1 MKKVIYY
8 ITLTVLIVTFAV
20 STYFIVSNQI
30 ESNEQKEVFNDII
43 SVVETESNND
53 DDKLNGYMELKS
65 QNIDFIGWMKIDDTN
80 INYPVMQSSTPNF
93 YLKKN
98 FNKEY
103 SDYGTP
109 YISELCNTD
118 KSDNLII
125 YAHNMKNHQMFG
137 DLEKYKS
144 KDFYNNH
151 KYIQVD
157 TLNNQGTY
165 EIISVF
171 KTTADGF
178 YYQNYTDF
186 TDEEQFNTFMNKCK
200 SLSLYDTE
208 TNSAYGD
215 RLITLSTCEY
225 SQKDGRLVVVAKQTE
240 VNNYET

>member
-1 MKKVIYY
+1 MKKILYF
-8 ITLTVLIVTFAV
+8 ITLMVLSVILAV
-20 STYFIVSNQI
+20 STYFIVSNKM
-30 ESNEQKEVFNDII
+30 ESKKQEDVFNDVV
-43 SVVETESNND
+43 SVFETQSNNGD
-53 DDKLNGYMELKS
+53 EKLNGYMELKS
-65 QNIDFIGWMKIDDTN
+65 QNADFIGWIKIDDTN

-93 YLKKN
+93 YLRKN

-103 SDYGTP
+103 SYYGTP
-109 YISELCNTD
+109 YISELCNAD

-144 KDFYNNH
+144 KDFYNSH
-151 KYIQVD
+151 RYIQFD
-157 TLNNQGTY
+157 TLNNKGTY

-171 KTTADGF
+171 KTTPNDF
-178 YYQNYTDF
+178 DYQNYTDF
-186 TDEEQFNTFMNKCK
+186 TNEEQFNTFMDKCK

-225 SQKDGRLVVVAKQTE
+225 SRKDGRLVVIAKQTE
-240 VNNYET
+240 VSNYEA

>member
-1 MKKVIYY
+1 MKNKICI
-8 ITLTVLIVTFAV
+8 ITLMVLIVTFAV
-20 STYFIVSNQI
+20 STCFIATNQI
-30 ESNEQKEVFNDII
+30 ENKKQEKVFDDVV
-43 SVVETESNND
+43 SVVETESDNSD
-53 DDKLNGYMELKS
+53 EKLNGYLKLKS
-65 QNIDFIGWMKIDDTN
+65 QNADFIGWIKIDDTN

-98 FNKEY
+98 FNREY

-109 YISELCNTD
+109 YISELCNAD

-144 KDFYNNH
+144 KDFYNSH
-151 KYIQVD
+151 RYIQFD
-157 TLNNQGTY
+157 TLNRKGIY

-178 YYQNYTDF
+178 DYQNYTDF
-186 TDEEQFNTFMNKCK
+186 TDEEQFNTFIYKCK

-225 SQKDGRLVVVAKQTE
+225 SQKDGRLVVVAKQKE
-240 VNNYET
+240 VAGYKG

>member
-1 MKKVIYY
+1 MKKILYF
-8 ITLTVLIVTFAV
+8 ITLMVLIVILAV
-20 STYFIVSNQI
+20 STYFIVSNKI
-30 ESNEQKEVFNDII
+30 ENKKQEGVFNDIV
-43 SVVETESNND
+43 SVVETESNNG
-53 DDKLNGYMELKS
+53 DKALNGYMELKS
-65 QNIDFIGWMKIDDTN
+65 QNADFIGWIKINDTN
-80 INYPVMQSSTPNF
+80 INYPVMQSSTPIF
-93 YLKKN
+93 YLRKN

-103 SDYGTP
+103 SYYGTP

-125 YAHNMKNHQMFG
+125 YAHNMKNHKMFG

-144 KDFYNNH
+144 KDFYNSH
-151 KYIQVD
+151 RYIQFD
-157 TLNNQGTY
+157 TLNNKVTY

-171 KTTADGF
+171 KTTPNDF
-178 YYQNYTDF
+178 DYQNYTDF
-186 TDEEQFNTFMNKCK
+186 TNEEQFNIFMDKCK

-240 VNNYET
+240 VSNYEA

>member
-1 MKKVIYY
+1 MKKILYL
-8 ITLTVLIVTFAV
+8 ITLMVLSVILAV
-20 STYFIVSNQI
+20 SAYFIVSNKM
-30 ESNEQKEVFNDII
+30 ESKKQEDVFNDVV
-43 SVVETESNND
+43 SVVETQSNNS
-53 DDKLNGYMELKS
+53 DKKPNGYMELKL
-65 QNIDFIGWMKIDDTN
+65 QNADFIGWIKIDDTN

-93 YLKKN
+93 YLRKN

-103 SDYGTP
+103 SYYGTP

-144 KDFYNNH
+144 KDFYNSH
-151 KYIQVD
+151 RYIQFD
-157 TLNNQGTY
+157 TLNNKGTY

-171 KTTADGF
+171 KTMADDF
-178 YYQNYTDF
+178 DYQNYTDF
-186 TDEEQFNTFMNKCK
+186 IDKEQFNTFMDKCR
-200 SLSLYDTE
+200 SLSLYDIE

-225 SQKDGRLVVVAKQTE
+225 SQKDGRLVVIAKQTE
-240 VNNYET
+240 VSNYET

>member
-1 MKKVIYY
+1 M
-8 ITLTVLIVTFAV
+8 VLIVILAV
-20 STYFIVSNQI
+20 STYFIVSNKI
-30 ESNEQKEVFNDII
+30 ENKKQEGVFNDIV
-43 SVVETESNND
+43 SVVETESNNG
-53 DDKLNGYMELKS
+53 DKALNGYMELKS
-65 QNIDFIGWMKIDDTN
+65 QNADFIGWIKINDTN

-93 YLKKN
+93 YLRKN

-103 SDYGTP
+103 SYYGTP

-125 YAHNMKNHQMFG
+125 YAHNMKNHKMFG

-144 KDFYNNH
+144 KDFYNSH
-151 KYIQVD
+151 RYIQFD
-157 TLNNQGTY
+157 TLNNKVTY

-171 KTTADGF
+171 KTTPNDF
-178 YYQNYTDF
+178 DYQNYTDF
-186 TDEEQFNTFMNKCK
+186 TNEEQFNIFMDKCK

-240 VNNYET
+240 VSNYEA

>member
-1 MKKVIYY
+1 M
-8 ITLTVLIVTFAV
+8 VLIVTFAV
-20 STYFIVSNQI
+20 STYFIATNQI
-30 ESNEQKEVFNDII
+30 ESKEQKEIFNDIV
-43 SVVETESNND
+43 SVIETESNND

-65 QNIDFIGWMKIDDTN
+65 QNADFIGWIKIDDTN

-98 FNKEY
+98 FNKAY

-109 YISELCNTD
+109 YISELCNVD

-144 KDFYNNH
+144 KDFYNSH
-151 KYIQVD
+151 KYIQFD

-171 KTTADGF
+171 KTTAYDF
-178 YYQNYTDF
+178 DYQNYTDF
-186 TDEEQFNTFMNKCK
+186 ADEEQFNTFMNKCK
-200 SLSLYDTE
+200 SLSLYETE
-208 TNSAYGD
+208 TNSVYGD
-215 RLITLSTCEY
+215 KLITLSTCEY

>member
-1 MKKVIYY
+1 MKKILYL
-8 ITLTVLIVTFAV
+8 ITLMVLSVILVV
-20 STYFIVSNQI
+20 SAYFIVSNKM
-30 ESNEQKEVFNDII
+30 ESKKQEDVFNDVV
-43 SVVETESNND
+43 SVVETQSNNGD
-53 DDKLNGYMELKS
+53 KKLNGYMELKS
-65 QNIDFIGWMKIDDTN
+65 QNADFIGWIKIDDTN
-80 INYPVMQSSTPNF
+80 INYPVMQSGTPNF
-93 YLKKN
+93 YLRKN

-103 SDYGTP
+103 SYYGTP

-144 KDFYNNH
+144 KDIYNSH
-151 KYIQVD
+151 KYIQFD
-157 TLNNQGTY
+157 TLNSKGTY

-171 KTTADGF
+171 KTMADDF
-178 YYQNYTDF
+178 DYQNYTDF
-186 TDEEQFNTFMNKCK
+186 TDKEQFNTFMDKCK

-225 SQKDGRLVVVAKQTE
+225 SEENGRLVVIAKQTE
-240 VNNYET
+240 VSNYEA

>member
-1 MKKVIYY
+1 MKKILYF
-8 ITLTVLIVTFAV
+8 ITLMVLIVILAV
-20 STYFIVSNQI
+20 STYFIVSNKI
-30 ESNEQKEVFNDII
+30 ENKKQEGVFNDIV
-43 SVVETESNND
+43 SVVETESNNG
-53 DDKLNGYMELKS
+53 DKALNGYMELKS
-65 QNIDFIGWMKIDDTN
+65 QNADFIGWIKINDTN

-93 YLKKN
+93 YLRKN

-103 SDYGTP
+103 SYYGTP

-125 YAHNMKNHQMFG
+125 YAHNMKNHKMFG

-144 KDFYNNH
+144 KDFYNSH
-151 KYIQVD
+151 RYIQFD
-157 TLNNQGTY
+157 TLNNKVTY

-171 KTTADGF
+171 KTTPNDF
-178 YYQNYTDF
+178 DYQNYTDF
-186 TDEEQFNTFMNKCK
+186 TNEEQFNIFMDKCK

-240 VNNYET
+240 VSNYEA

>member
-1 MKKVIYY
+1 MKRILYF
-8 ITLTVLIVTFAV
+8 ITLMVLIVIFAV
-20 STYFIVSNQI
+20 STYFILSNQI
-30 ESNEQKEVFNDII
+30 ESREQKEIFNDIVT
-43 SVVETESNND
+43 VVETESNNSD
-53 DDKLNGYMELKS
+53 EKLNGYMKLKS
-65 QNIDFIGWMKIDDTN
+65 QNADFIGWIKIDDTN
-80 INYPVMQSSTPNF
+80 INYPVMQSNIPNF

-98 FNKEY
+98 FNKEF

-109 YISELCNTD
+109 YISELCNAD

-151 KYIQVD
+151 KYIQFD

-171 KTTADGF
+171 KTTANGF
-178 YYQNYTDF
+178 TYQSYTDF
-186 TDEEQFNTFMNKCK
+186 TNEEQFNTFMDKCK
-200 SLSLYDTE
+200 SLSLYETE

-225 SQKDGRLVVVAKQTE
+225 SQKDGRLVVVAKQME
-240 VNNYET
+240 ESNYET